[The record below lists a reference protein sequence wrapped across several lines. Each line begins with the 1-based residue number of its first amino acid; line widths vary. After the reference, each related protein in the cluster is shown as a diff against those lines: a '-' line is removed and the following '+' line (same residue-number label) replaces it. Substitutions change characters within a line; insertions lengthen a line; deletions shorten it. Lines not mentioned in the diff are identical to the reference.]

1 MKKSIIFVTVVAL
14 AAASFGAMNV
24 GNPSFDES
32 LGDAWSFGNLYS
44 YDWAPWK
51 TSGWSWLGNGYY
63 GGAPTGDGWYVI
75 TAGATWF
82 QNLSDTFIPGQTID
96 FSIDVGTYNNG
107 SQSGYNWTIFLYDAT
122 VDPGVDYA
130 AAPTSILAAVN
141 GRLSDEVSPRGV
153 WYNKTV
159 LYTATV
165 AEDGHAIGIGFAGDY
180 YTLFDHASVGEAGE
194 VKITSDPA
202 DIVVDETRTAV
213 FSVEHVNGTSY
224 EWRKVGNGVVDSGTT
239 TSGQTITLTISG
251 VTQVD
256 EGYYYCK
263 VSKEN
268 VPGGVGSAQA
278 QLTVTALTCGDWGYL
293 RSDINRDCY
302 VNLLDVVELAAKWLN
317 GTLL

>member
-1 MKKSIIFVTVVAL
+1 MKELIILAAVLAL
-14 AAASFGAMNV
+14 AAASFGAINV
-24 GNPSFDES
+24 GNASFDEGLS
-32 LGDAWSFGNLYS
+32 DAGSYGNTYS
-44 YDWAPWK
+44 YDWSPWK
-51 TSGWSWLGNGYY
+51 TSGWSWLGNGFYT
-63 GGAPTGDGWYVI
+63 GAPAGDGWYVI
-75 TAGATWF
+75 TANATWF
-82 QNLSDTFIPGQTID
+82 QGLSATFTEGQTID

-107 SQSGYNWTIFLYDAT
+107 AQSGDNWTIFLYDAT

-130 AAPTSILAAVN
+130 AAPTSILTAVN
-141 GRLSDEVSPRGV
+141 GRLSDEAPPGGV

-159 LYTATV
+159 LYTATA

-180 YTLFDHASVGEAGE
+180 YTLLDHASVAEAGA
-194 VKITSDPA
+194 VKITSDPV
-202 DIVVDETRTAV
+202 DITVDETRTAV

-224 EWRKVGNGVVDSGTT
+224 EWRKVGTGVVDSGTT

-251 VTQVD
+251 VTQAD

-263 VSKEN
+263 VSKDN

-317 GTLL
+317 GTLQ